1 MAVPH
6 LSDCNVI
13 GGQSPPRPAGGRS
26 HVTGDVTQL
35 LIAHG
40 SGQTGALER
49 LVPLVYDD
57 LRRVAREQLGR
68 YRPGDSLNTTGLV
81 HDAYLRLVDQSRAT
95 YRDRGHFFAVC
106 AIAIRQIII
115 DHARRHGRHKRG
127 GGQVHV
133 PLDEANTP
141 GASEAGHLLDVDE
154 ALQRLAAENP
164 RLARVVECRFFAGL
178 SEQDTAEAL
187 GVSVRTAQR
196 EWFKARA
203 WLRAELGRGDG
214 R

>member
-1 MAVPH
+1 
-6 LSDCNVI
+6 
-13 GGQSPPRPAGGRS
+13 
-26 HVTGDVTQL
+26 VTADVTQL

-40 SGQTGALER
+40 AGQAGALDQ

-57 LRRVAREQLGR
+57 LRRVARGQLGR

-81 HDAYLRLVDQSRAT
+81 HDAYMRLVDQTRAT

-106 AIAIRQIII
+106 AMAMRQIVV
-115 DHARRHGRHKRG
+115 DYARRRGRRKRG
-127 GGQVHV
+127 GDQVHV
-133 PLDEANTP
+133 PLDEDNSPA
-141 GASEAGHLLDVDE
+141 AREAGHVLDVDD
-154 ALQRLAAENP
+154 ALQKLAALNP

-178 SEQDTAEAL
+178 SEQETAEAL
-187 GVSVRTAQR
+187 GLSVRTAQR

-203 WLRAELGRGDG
+203 WLRAELGER

>member
-1 MAVPH
+1 M
-6 LSDCNVI
+6 
-13 GGQSPPRPAGGRS
+13 
-26 HVTGDVTQL
+26 TTDVTQL

-40 SGQTGALER
+40 AGQAGALDQ

-57 LRRVAREQLGR
+57 LRRVARGQLGR

-81 HDAYLRLVDQSRAT
+81 HDAYMRLVDQTRAT

-106 AIAIRQIII
+106 AMAMRQIIV
-115 DHARRHGRHKRG
+115 DYARRRGRRKRG
-127 GGQVHV
+127 GDQVHV
-133 PLDEANTP
+133 PLDEDNSPA
-141 GASEAGHLLDVDE
+141 AREAGHVLDVDD
-154 ALQRLAAENP
+154 ALQKLGAANP

-178 SEQDTAEAL
+178 SEQETAEAL
-187 GVSVRTAQR
+187 GLSVRTAQR

-203 WLRAELGRGDG
+203 WLRAELGEG

>member
-1 MAVPH
+1 M
-6 LSDCNVI
+6 
-13 GGQSPPRPAGGRS
+13 
-26 HVTGDVTQL
+26 TTDVTQL

-40 SGQTGALER
+40 AGQAGALDQ

-57 LRRVAREQLGR
+57 LRRVARGQLGR

-81 HDAYLRLVDQSRAT
+81 HDAYMRLVDQTRAT

-106 AIAIRQIII
+106 AMAMRQIIV
-115 DHARRHGRHKRG
+115 DYARRRGRRKRG
-127 GGQVHV
+127 GDQVHV
-133 PLDEANTP
+133 PLDEDNSPAARE
-141 GASEAGHLLDVDE
+141 ASHVLDVDD
-154 ALQRLAAENP
+154 ALQKLGAANP

-178 SEQDTAEAL
+178 SEQETAEAL
-187 GVSVRTAQR
+187 GLSVRTAQR

-203 WLRAELGRGDG
+203 WLRAELGEG